1 MYGVEFS
8 EEYEHLGEGRKAF
21 RTDKQYTIYLKTNPS
36 ISLLAEIAWFH
47 ANRSTFQNFSYKAGR
62 GGINLSYPTFPP
74 RLFTARILSSL
85 TFGMENVIRYHVVVL
100 KLKLICFRENQ

>member
-47 ANRSTFQNFSYKAGR
+47 ANRSTFQNFS
-62 GGINLSYPTFPP
+62 
-74 RLFTARILSSL
+74 
-85 TFGMENVIRYHVVVL
+85 
-100 KLKLICFRENQ
+100 